1 LGFSGGKYKPFF
13 RDCKVEIAKLWFRLA
28 SLSFASLCQ
37 NGIPDRWQERYFGA
51 NGKLLLKKRSHF
63 NRAIVILLV
72 YFSVCLQI

>member
-1 LGFSGGKYKPFF
+1 LLHFVKTVFLIGG
-13 RDCKVEIAKLWFRLA
+13 RGVI
-28 SLSFASLCQ
+28 S
-37 NGIPDRWQERYFGA
+37 

>member
-1 LGFSGGKYKPFF
+1 MAGALF
-13 RDCKVEIAKLWFRLA
+13 R
-28 SLSFASLCQ
+28 
-37 NGIPDRWQERYFGA
+37 G